1 MIRPMKRMLV
11 LLFVCAVTL
20 GAQERPIHL
29 FMIGD
34 STMAQKPPDVEP
46 ERGWGQMLQSFF
58 GNAILVSNQAVN
70 GRSSKSFLD
79 EGRWQK
85 VLDSLHAGDY
95 VIIQFGHNDNKAD
108 PARHTDPF
116 TTYKANL
123 EKYVNDTR
131 SKGALPVLCTPIVR
145 RHFDEQGNLADTHGQ
160 YPDAMRQV
168 ATELK
173 VPLLDLQRRTKDC
186 ISGLGPEKSKSLF
199 LYADPGVYPKRP
211 KGVQDDTH
219 LCPEG
224 ATAVARM
231 AVEEMRVLNLPL
243 VTHLKPSWMDTT
255 LTPETRAA
263 SLIGSMTL
271 DQKMQQM
278 VGAPGQVPEIPEC
291 FGARHVPGIRELHIP
306 TLRITNGPVG
316 VGQND
321 CVPKEKIVSD
331 NPFSLLG
338 SRFSAKATML
348 PSAIGVA
355 ASFDP
360 KVAEQ
365 VGNVIGAESRNLALH
380 VVEGPGVNLA
390 RVLNLGRNFEYF
402 GEDPFLSGSM
412 AVAEIKAIQS
422 HGIIAMAK
430 HLVANE
436 QETNR
441 FTVNEIIDDRVLH
454 EIYLLPFEMAV
465 KDGPVGSVMCSYNSV
480 GGSYMCEN
488 RHILTDVLRGQW
500 AFKGYV
506 QSDFFAVHSAAPALL
521 AGMDHEMPGLPINQK
536 SPPQE
541 GPWFTPANLK
551 AALAAGQIRESDMD
565 TALARRYAQMFKFGI
580 FDRPVL
586 QTPIDSVRGGEAAR
600 SIGEQTAVLLK
611 NAGNTLPLDAK
622 TIRSIALIGQ
632 PDYAGKAVAG
642 CCGGSSDV
650 IPFYTV
656 PPLEGMQK
664 TLESLGSAAA
674 VRLITVNTDLS
685 NLDDAL
691 AAARASEVA
700 IVFAGTL
707 SEEGR
712 DLPSIVMPDR
722 QDEMIEA
729 VAAANPRTI
738 VVLKDNAATVM
749 PWINRVPA
757 ILEAWFPGQEDGNI
771 VARLLFGI
779 VNPSGKLP
787 VTFPQLA
794 SDGPLR
800 TARQYPGVDPDGKPV
815 PIRPSN
821 NRPTTVEYSEGL
833 KIGYRWYDSQGIR
846 PQFPFGYGLS
856 YTTFRISKVEVSPK
870 FSDGKHPIVVR
881 FLIENTGRRY
891 GAEVP
896 QIYVGLPA
904 PFGEPPKRLVAFEKV
919 WLNPGEKR
927 VVQMVIHPQASSH
940 PLGYWDSAAQQW
952 KIADGRY
959 RIYLGKSSAD
969 IVARDTVTIQAH

>member
-1 MIRPMKRMLV
+1 MIITAMKRMLV
-11 LLFVCAVTL
+11 LLFVCAVSF
-20 GAQERPIHL
+20 GGQERPVHI

-58 GNAILVSNQAVN
+58 DNSVLVSNQAVN
-70 GRSSKSFLD
+70 GRSSKSFID

-95 VIIQFGHNDNKAD
+95 VIIQFGHNDNKPD

-116 TTYKANL
+116 TTFKANL

-131 SKGALPVLCTPIVR
+131 SKGGSPMLCTPIVR
-145 RHFDEQGNLADTHGQ
+145 RQFDEKGNLVDTHGQ
-160 YPDAMRQV
+160 YPAAMHQV
-168 ATELK
+168 ARELN
-173 VPLLDLQRRTKDC
+173 VPLLDLQLRTKNLVSD
-186 ISGLGPEKSKSLF
+186 LGPEKSKSIF
-199 LYADPGVYPKRP
+199 LYADPGAYPKRP

-219 LCPEG
+219 LSPEG

-231 AVEEMRVLNLPL
+231 ALEEMRALKLPL
-243 VTHLKPSWMDTT
+243 VSHLKPWMDRA
-255 LTPETRAA
+255 LTPEARTAA
-263 SLIGSMTL
+263 LIAAMTL

-291 FGARHVPGIRELHIP
+291 YGARHVPGIPELQVP

-331 NPFSLLG
+331 NPFSLMG

-360 KVAEQ
+360 KVAAQ
-365 VGNVIGAESRNLALH
+365 VGDVIGTESRNLALH
-380 VVEGPGVNLA
+380 VLEGPGINLA

-402 GEDPFLSGSM
+402 GEDPVLSGSM

-422 HGIIAMAK
+422 HGVIAMAK

-454 EIYLLPFEMAV
+454 ELYLLPFEMAV
-465 KDGPVGSVMCSYNSV
+465 KDGQVGSVMCSYNSV

-488 RHILTDVLRGQW
+488 RHILSDVLRGQW
-500 AFKGYV
+500 GFKGYV

-521 AGMDHEMPGLPINQK
+521 AGMDHEMPGLRIKQT

-551 AALAAGQIRESDMD
+551 AALAAGQIRESDID

-580 FDRPVL
+580 FDRPVS
-586 QTPIDSVRGGEAAR
+586 QIPIDSARGGEKAR
-600 SIGEQTAVLLK
+600 SIGEQAAVLLK
-611 NAGNTLPLDAK
+611 NAGSVLPLDAK

-674 VRLITVNTDLS
+674 VRLTLVSPDLS
-685 NLDDAL
+685 NIDDAI
-691 AAARASEVA
+691 AAAKGAEVA

-712 DLPSIVMPDR
+712 DLPAIALPDL
-722 QDEMIEA
+722 QDSMIEA
-729 VAAANPRTI
+729 VAAANPRTV
-738 VVLKDNAATVM
+738 VVLKDNAATLL
-749 PWINRVPA
+749 PWINHVPA

-771 VARLLFGI
+771 VARLLFGA

-787 VTFPQLA
+787 VTFPMLA
-794 SDGPLR
+794 NDGPLR
-800 TARQYPGVDPDGKPV
+800 NARQYPGVDAEGKPV
-815 PIRPSN
+815 PIRPN
-821 NRPTTVEYSEGL
+821 NNKPTTVEYSEGL
-833 KIGYRWYDSQGIR
+833 KIGYRWFDAQGIR
-846 PQFPFGYGLS
+846 PEFPFGYGLS
-856 YTTFRISKVEVSPK
+856 YTTFRISKLEVIPK
-870 FSDGKHPIVVR
+870 ISDGKQPIAIQ
-881 FLIENTGRRY
+881 FLVENTGKRN

-896 QIYVGLPA
+896 QVYVGLPA
-904 PFGEPPKRLVAFEKV
+904 SLGEPPKRLVAFEKV

-927 VVQMVIHPQASSH
+927 VVKVVIDPQASSH
-940 PLGYWDSAAQQW
+940 PFGYWDSATQQW
-952 KIADGRY
+952 KIAGGRY
-959 RIYLGKSSAD
+959 QIYLGKSSAD
-969 IVARDTVTIQAH
+969 IVARATVTLRSH